1 MKFITALNCMD
12 GRTIKPILKYFQKK
26 LNIDDLYIDMIT
38 EPGMDGFLKNKEN
51 IYKLEQKI
59 RISLINHDSDYII
72 IAGHYDCA
80 GNPVSDEQHKNDITN
95 SVNSLYSFLSENN
108 FLIKNKL
115 TIVGVYIDKNWEV
128 EEIINIEI
136 DNA

>member
-80 GNPVSDEQHKNDITN
+80 GNPVSDEQHKNDIIN
-95 SVNSLYSFLSENN
+95 SVNLLYSFLFEKQFFNKDKLN
-108 FLIKNKL
+108 LI
-115 TIVGVYIDKNWEV
+115 GVYINKDFEI
-128 EEIINIEI
+128 EEIVEI
-136 DNA
+136 DIK

>member
-26 LNIDDLYIDMIT
+26 LNLNDLYIDMIT
-38 EPGMDGFLKNKEN
+38 EPGMDRFLKNKEN

-80 GNPVSDEQHKNDITN
+80 GNPVSDEQHKSDIIN
-95 SVNSLYSFLSENN
+95 SANSLYIFLLEKN
-108 FLIKNKL
+108 FFYKNKL
-115 TIVGVYIDKNWEV
+115 SIVGVYIDKNWEV
-128 EEIINIEI
+128 EEVINL
-136 DNA
+136 